1 MIRITL
7 NGKLAHLPEPMT
19 VQQFLETRP
28 KIHPRFVVV
37 ELRGEPLSRAQF
49 ADARIDDGDV
59 VEVVAPFGGG

>member
-1 MIRITL
+1 MISITL
-7 NGKLAHLPEPMT
+7 NGKPARLPEPMT

-28 KIHPRFVVV
+28 KVHPRFVVV

-49 ADARIDDGDV
+49 ADARINDGDV

>member
-1 MIRITL
+1 MISITL
-7 NGKLAHLPEPMT
+7 NGKPAHLPEPMT

-28 KIHPRFVVV
+28 KVHPRFVVV

-49 ADARIDDGDV
+49 ADARINDGDV